1 MHLDSARK
9 NLAAHQVT
17 VEAKKRINLF
27 SASNEMIPMPSLLL
41 LVASSLA
48 IDMPN
53 CVGGAHCR
61 DGDTCCEDK
70 SISIFYGCC
79 SAVNPIC
86 CPDHIHCCTLDF
98 PLCDE
103 SGGGCVNAAGE
114 LGVSWGT
121 RAGVPGFMRASAA
134 AKATGGV
141 VASAMRAAGE
151 ATGAAAAGRRTPGD
165 APALQ
170 EQRAA
175 GVVPEEAVAAA

>member
-1 MHLDSARK
+1 M
-9 NLAAHQVT
+9 
-17 VEAKKRINLF
+17 
-27 SASNEMIPMPSLLL
+27 MIPSSLLL

-141 VASAMRAAGE
+141 AATSMRAAAGE
-151 ATGAAAAGRRTPGD
+151 AAGAPAAGRRTPDD
-165 APALQ
+165 ASALR

-175 GVVPEEAVAAA
+175 GGAPEEAVAAA